1 MLSPLRLDVDQLVI
15 GSPWPIS
22 EALVKQHSR
31 IDSADS
37 DTVLE
42 LYLKAAIQWAENE
55 THRTIFARENRW
67 VLRDFPRDRGQAIRL
82 PRGKTQSVA
91 SIEYSVNGSLQTLRG
106 PSSGSPAGTDYLEDL
121 RGEDGGTLMPPRGG
135 CWPSADCDVPAPV
148 TVTFQAG
155 WAAADVPAE
164 IVHAILFAVEDS
176 YELRGMCDVDANV
189 IGVTGQSLPVRTLLI
204 SGYRLSRWY

>member
-15 GSPWPIS
+15 GSPWLIS

-31 IDSADS
+31 IDSTDS

-55 THRTIFARENRW
+55 THRTIFVRENRW
-67 VLRDFPRDRGQAIRL
+67 ILRDFPRDASQAIRL
-82 PRGKTQSVA
+82 PRGKTQSVT

-135 CWPSADCDVPAPV
+135 CWPSADCDVPTPV
-148 TVTFQAG
+148 TITFQAG

-164 IVHAILFAVEDS
+164 IVHAILFAVEDA
-176 YELRGMCDVDANV
+176 YEIRG
-189 IGVTGQSLPVRTLLI
+189 TGDFDPSAISSAGPRLSIRETLI